1 MVAPE
6 ISDVVEERISDSR
19 RPRGVSDLRGRPLSY
34 VRTVLLTRA
43 RCCDSHPV
51 ATDRLA
57 RETWTDGYS

>member
-1 MVAPE
+1 
-6 ISDVVEERISDSR
+6 
-19 RPRGVSDLRGRPLSY
+19 LRGRPLSY